1 MERFSQLCAVT
12 FVFFTMTGLLCSAL
26 ESDKNLLSNR
36 FFNQE
41 NKFIRLDDER
51 ETLAGAED
59 DRKEAEE
66 EEEEEDSRMQMKKR
80 SRDGENARSSAEVI
94 DESNKSAEAERSQE
108 ANARENIINLRIN
121 KEKKNDR
128 ERRWRRLSDRRLS
141 DRSFSDRRLSDRRL
155 SDRRL
160 TDRRFSDRRLSD
172 RRHSK
177 RRLSLTRS
185 RQNDDD
191 AAFGAA
197 NFTEDIDSKIEEDRK
212 KLESSIQTKERN
224 EVNAIQG
231 AKEAEELTEAKE
243 GDFSALSNEAIIE
256 KKYVHDQHWY
266 IPGTKPTD
274 EARD

>member
-1 MERFSQLCAVT
+1 
-12 FVFFTMTGLLCSAL
+12 MTGLLCSAL

-59 DRKEAEE
+59 DAKEGQDRKEAEE

-128 ERRWRRLSDRRLS
+128 ERRWRRFSDRR
-141 DRSFSDRRLSDRRL
+141 FSDRRLSDRRL

-160 TDRRFSDRRLSD
+160 SDRSFSDRRF
-172 RRHSK
+172 SK
-177 RRLSLTRS
+177 RRLSLTRR

-191 AAFGAA
+191 AAFGGG
-197 NFTEDIDSKIEEDRK
+197 NFTDEIDSKIEEDRK

>member
-1 MERFSQLCAVT
+1 
-12 FVFFTMTGLLCSAL
+12 MTGLLCSAL
-26 ESDKNLLSNR
+26 DSDKNLLSNR
-36 FFNQE
+36 FFNQD
-41 NKFIRLDDER
+41 NTFIRLDDER
-51 ETLAGAED
+51 ETIAGAED
-59 DRKEAEE
+59 DAKEGQDGKEE
-66 EEEEEDSRMQMKKR
+66 EEQEEEEEDSRMQMKKR
-80 SRDGENARSSAEVI
+80 SRDGENARSSADVI
-94 DESNKSAEAERSQE
+94 EESNESGDAERSLE

-128 ERRWRRLSDRRLS
+128 RLSERR
-141 DRSFSDRRLSDRRL
+141 F
-155 SDRRL
+155 
-160 TDRRFSDRRLSD
+160 
-172 RRHSK
+172 SK
-177 RRLSLTRS
+177 RRLSSTRS

-274 EARD
+274 EARN